1 MCRRIILNLLS
12 LFMTFVQ
19 NQEIIM
25 PENGGCITELVS
37 NDFYK
42 GLSHNELGNDF
53 YRGLSHNELGNDF
66 YRGLSHN
73 ELGPTG
79 VKLFTYCSLLDK
91 NVFFLTFIV
100 CHGGILTMTIMHNF
114 GL

>member
-42 GLSHNELGNDF
+42 GLSHNELG
-53 YRGLSHNELGNDF
+53 
-66 YRGLSHN
+66 
-73 ELGPTG
+73 PTG

-100 CHGGILTMTIMHNF
+100 CHGGVLTTAIMHNF

>member
-53 YRGLSHNELGNDF
+53 YRGLSHNELG
-66 YRGLSHN
+66 
-73 ELGPTG
+73 PTG

-100 CHGGILTMTIMHNF
+100 CHGGILTMAIMHNF